1 MFFRRC
7 STVLSSGVSHL
18 GYYRTAARTQSI
30 LSKFYPCDDD
40 WSSCKQCSALQK
52 TDSFEFISEV
62 RKKYI
67 GGSLATAVDVDIAVN
82 CVTEAE
88 QLDDIKLLLYRLRH
102 TRATADTLDSTHHA
116 VARNFLKF
124 DRLKE
129 LMQLLADPINY
140 GIFLDNF
147 AANILMDGLIGRKD
161 YQSAAKIAAH
171 MMREENF
178 SNRLT
183 CFLSLY
189 SCLMWLKNRN
199 PEIPWEV
206 ESVEIPKTGAE
217 KQPQED
223 EEFIIKIPWLK
234 IPHFDDHFDIF
245 EPNALIGKTIHWMA
259 EPFLPSDLAQN
270 FIFIGL
276 GLRKKFSDLNRI
288 LSETVSK
295 KRKIFQNTAALLAA
309 SLEDRPQTQ
318 KNDKDA
324 KVPAPGEK
332 IPEIDENLKKLKML
346 LSELENYDMIVK
358 KNVEDSLLEQLQSEL
373 PNLEKKDIDA
383 QKATYQNWHKLR
395 EDKLRSQILTFLKE
409 ERLRAINAEKEKL
422 KEQEELLYFFENKD
436 KLEQMIDP
444 RLAAHEAERKKQLE
458 AGGLPSDEE
467 YIQKLPEIKE
477 RRKAEDQRPDW
488 MKA

>member
-1 MFFRRC
+1 
-7 STVLSSGVSHL
+7 
-18 GYYRTAARTQSI
+18 
-30 LSKFYPCDDD
+30 
-40 WSSCKQCSALQK
+40 
-52 TDSFEFISEV
+52 
-62 RKKYI
+62 
-67 GGSLATAVDVDIAVN
+67 
-82 CVTEAE
+82 
-88 QLDDIKLLLYRLRH
+88 
-102 TRATADTLDSTHHA
+102 
-116 VARNFLKF
+116 
-124 DRLKE
+124 
-129 LMQLLADPINY
+129 
-140 GIFLDNF
+140 
-147 AANILMDGLIGRKD
+147 
-161 YQSAAKIAAH
+161 
-171 MMREENF
+171 
-178 SNRLT
+178 
-183 CFLSLY
+183 
-189 SCLMWLKNRN
+189 
-199 PEIPWEV
+199 
-206 ESVEIPKTGAE
+206 
-217 KQPQED
+217 
-223 EEFIIKIPWLK
+223 
-234 IPHFDDHFDIF
+234 
-245 EPNALIGKTIHWMA
+245 MA

-276 GLRKKFSDLNRI
+276 GLRKKFSDLNQI

-332 IPEIDENLKKLKML
+332 IPEIDENLKKLKTL

-373 PNLEKKDIDA
+373 PDLEKKDIDA
-383 QKATYQNWHKLR
+383 QKATYRNWHKLR